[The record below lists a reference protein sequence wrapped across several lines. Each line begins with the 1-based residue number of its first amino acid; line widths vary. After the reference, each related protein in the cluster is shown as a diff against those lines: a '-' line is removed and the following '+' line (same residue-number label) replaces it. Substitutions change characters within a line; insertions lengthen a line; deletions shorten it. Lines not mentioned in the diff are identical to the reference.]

1 MMFQHPLIYIS
12 VLFTTICS
20 GTDHFEIYGGKDAVL
35 GQFPFEVSI
44 QLCDWFTCEH
54 NCGGS
59 IVAPNWIVTAGHCY
73 SNYAKYKVVA
83 GIVSLKDHNENRQE
97 LDVIGH
103 ILHEQYRGKAHPND
117 IALFEVNTSFVFNE
131 WVQPVV
137 LPESHSEITG
147 EGVVSGWGI
156 SSGRLFPHSPDILQ
170 YENAPII
177 DNINCME
184 KLNKILKV
192 SGNTFNVSANI
203 CSDNVEENYGI
214 CFGDSGGPL
223 VYENKLV
230 GISSWGILPCA
241 SKKAPSVYTKVSYY
255 SDWIKNHIASLN

>member
-1 MMFQHPLIYIS
+1 MMFQHLLIYIS

-103 ILHEQYRGKAHPND
+103 ILHEQYRG
-117 IALFEVNTSFVFNE
+117 LFS
-131 WVQPVV
+131 
-137 LPESHSEITG
+137 
-147 EGVVSGWGI
+147 
-156 SSGRLFPHSPDILQ
+156 D
-170 YENAPII
+170 
-177 DNINCME
+177 CME
-184 KLNKILKV
+184 KLNEILKV